1 MKSLL
6 RGHFALLILGVFPSD
21 LKQSSYQGKLKKGNS
36 ILKIRAKILMLWEIH
51 KNDSDK
57 T

>member
-1 MKSLL
+1 MKTLQ
-6 RGHFALLILGVFPSD
+6 RGHLALILGVFLSD

-36 ILKIRAKILMLWEIH
+36 VLKIRAKILMLWEIH